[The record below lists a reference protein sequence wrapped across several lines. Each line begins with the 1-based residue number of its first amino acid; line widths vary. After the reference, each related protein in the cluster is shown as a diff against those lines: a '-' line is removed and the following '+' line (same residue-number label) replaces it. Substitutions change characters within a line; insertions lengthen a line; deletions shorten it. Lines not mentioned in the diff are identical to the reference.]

1 MMENQPNMEIRT
13 PMEHVEQL
21 ATIGQQSQDK
31 RKPQGRPSGRT
42 RKPDIDQILEQEQR
56 LRQSQNEGHIDYHA

>member
-1 MMENQPNMEIRT
+1 MENQPKIEIRT

-21 ATIGQQSQDK
+21 ATIGQQAQDK
-31 RKPQGRPSGRT
+31 RKPQGRPSRRA
-42 RKPDIDQILEQEQR
+42 RKPEIDQILEQEQD